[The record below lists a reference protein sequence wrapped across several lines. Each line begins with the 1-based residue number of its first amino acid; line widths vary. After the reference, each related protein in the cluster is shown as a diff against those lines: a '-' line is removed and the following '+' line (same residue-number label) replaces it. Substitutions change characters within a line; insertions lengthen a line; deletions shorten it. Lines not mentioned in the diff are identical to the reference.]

1 MSAPVEMPVTML
13 KLGRRP
19 VSLHPLSNP
28 APNAPCSPPPESARI
43 EKSCPPF
50 NAGKFATWG
59 INTESG
65 ASAQVRTAGIPMGTA
80 VSRSDSV
87 YGVRCSAAVQWK
99 TETATRTKTLKIRRR
114 QEEFT
119 VSASCHLSV
128 KEEGSIHRHFYGP
141 IFTRGILGS
150 VDPTSLQFSTDN
162 QRLTN
167 DN

>member
-28 APNAPCSPPPESARI
+28 APKATCSPPPESARI
-43 EKSCPPF
+43 EKSCPPC

-87 YGVRCSAAVQWK
+87 YGVRCSAPVQWK
-99 TETATRTKTLKIRRR
+99 TETTTTTRTLKIRRR

-119 VSASCHLSV
+119 VSASCQLKRRDRFIDISTGRYSRV
-128 KEEGSIHRHFYGP
+128 GSWF
-141 IFTRGILGS
+141 
-150 VDPTSLQFSTDN
+150 TSLQFSTDD